1 MLVLPIKINVTYPP
15 SANRLWR
22 FFKNRPVKSSIYK
35 YWLENMCE
43 EINEQFKHPVIT
55 FPVHISLSVG
65 LPDRRK
71 RDLDN
76 RIKPCLDL
84 LEYAQVLEN
93 DNLVHSLNAR
103 WQPDLKDSVIIEI
116 DNLT

>member
-1 MLVLPIKINVTYPP
+1 
-15 SANRLWR
+15 
-22 FFKNRPVKSSIYK
+22 
-35 YWLENMCE
+35 MCE

-55 FPVHISLSVG
+55 FPVHISLFVG

-93 DNLVHSLNAR
+93 DNLVHSLTAR